1 MAKYKTPSEYKF
13 RIHHVRSRFKN
24 DVESV
29 LLHMATSMADL
40 KPCKKRAF
48 DAELDKRIRMF
59 PGNADKSDKTIRNW
73 RTEIS
78 SMFGFIASL
87 GNGTVYAG
95 DNAVMLADRNDL
107 VEFFK
112 YFLYTFQYPG
122 GHTKPSRTAEAIS
135 YGVRF
140 KPAQY
145 ILKLMRVGERVTNRP
160 FWINKAEAAHLIFN
174 DLRVTRDC
182 EDPKYVVDR
191 ILQHR
196 DNATYDQRG
205 DVIRY
210 AGDILDYMVHANL
223 LTRRGGKYYINQIE
237 GVAIEYIVRNDTWF
251 AGFDSMY
258 GRCPTVEEV
267 RNASQLWFLYVNSN
281 AGKIKFE
288 TDLFGYIGGSMDS
301 SAYEKLAMESAK
313 RLPTVV
319 EIAHELTDGSRSPT
333 TKSIGDAGETLVHG
347 HECASLKK
355 NGREDLVR
363 KVVIIPTHLAM
374 GYDIRSYDT
383 HDDLKHIEVKTT
395 ISRNALT
402 VNSFHLTDNEWNTAD
417 KLGSRYYVYRL
428 QITRDDQKAKV
439 HMVII
444 RNPVELFKNENLYV
458 KPSNGMD
465 VTLRPGAGT
474 REDLLIWEN

>member
-1 MAKYKTPSEYKF
+1 MTKYVIPSEYKF
-13 RIHHVRSRFKN
+13 RIHHIRPRFKN

-29 LLHMATSMADL
+29 LLYVAISMANL
-40 KPCKKRAF
+40 KPCKKRIF
-48 DAELDKRIRMF
+48 DVELDKKIRMF
-59 PGNADKSDKTIRNW
+59 PGNANKSDKTIRNW

-78 SMFGFIASL
+78 SIFGFIVRL
-87 GNGTVYAG
+87 GNGTAYAG
-95 DNAVMLADRNDL
+95 DNAVMLAERNDL
-107 VEFFK
+107 IEFFK

-122 GHTKPSRTAEAIS
+122 GHTKPDKTVDMINH
-135 YGVRF
+135 GIRF

-145 ILKLMRVGERVTNRP
+145 ILKLMQTGEHVTDKP

-191 ILQHR
+191 IIKYR
-196 DNATYDQRG
+196 DKATYDQQG

-223 LTRRGGKYYINQIE
+223 LTRHGSKYYINMVENI
-237 GVAIEYIVRNDTWF
+237 AIEYIIKNDTWF
-251 AGFDSMY
+251 TGFDYMY
-258 GRCPTVEEV
+258 GKHPTVAEV
-267 RNASQLWFLYVNSN
+267 RKASQLWFLYVNSN

-288 TDLFGYIGGSMDS
+288 TDLFGYIGENMSN

-319 EIAHELTDGSRSPT
+319 EIAHEITDSDKSPT
-333 TKSIGDAGETLVHG
+333 TKIIGDTGETLVHG
-347 HECASLKK
+347 HECAFLKK
-355 NGREDLVR
+355 NGREDLIH
-363 KVVIIPTHLAM
+363 KVMIIPTYLAM
-374 GYDIRSYDT
+374 GYDIRSYDV
-383 HDDLKHIEVKTT
+383 HEDLKHIEVKTT

-402 VNSFHLTDNEWNTAD
+402 VNNFHLTDNEWNTAD
-417 KLGSRYYVYRL
+417 KLRDSYYVYRL

-444 RNPVELFKNENLYV
+444 KNPVELFKNENLYV
-458 KPSNGMD
+458 KSSNGMD
-465 VTLRPGAGT
+465 ITLRPGAGT
-474 REDLLIWEN
+474 REELLVWED